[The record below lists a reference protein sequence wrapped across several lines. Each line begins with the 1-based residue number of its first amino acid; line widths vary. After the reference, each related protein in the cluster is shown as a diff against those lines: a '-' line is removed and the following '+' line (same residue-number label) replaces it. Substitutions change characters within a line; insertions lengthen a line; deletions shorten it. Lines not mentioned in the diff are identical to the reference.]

1 MDPNET
7 LRQIHAFLARGD
19 EGDEVDFL
27 CQDLFDWLARG
38 GFAPDWTRFELG
50 TGYYRC
56 REVYHRRGERVFE
69 ESED

>member
-19 EGDEVDFL
+19 EGDEVDTL

-38 GFAPDWTRFELG
+38 GFEPAWEKHELG
-50 TGYYRC
+50 TSYYRC
-56 REVYHRRGERVFE
+56 REVHHKQGERV
-69 ESED
+69 